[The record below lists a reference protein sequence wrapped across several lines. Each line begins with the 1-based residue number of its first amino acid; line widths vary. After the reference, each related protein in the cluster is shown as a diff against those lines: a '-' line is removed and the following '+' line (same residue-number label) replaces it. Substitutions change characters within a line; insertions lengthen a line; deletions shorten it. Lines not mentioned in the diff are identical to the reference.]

1 MMRSSMTAGITMSG
15 NFVMNI
21 KNIYNPCDEDGH
33 ILINEM
39 IANGDSGYITRIE
52 KKDFLD
58 RF

>member
-1 MMRSSMTAGITMSG
+1 
-15 NFVMNI
+15 MNI

-52 KKDFLD
+52 KKIFGLILTEEPTK
-58 RF
+58 